1 MLPKEEYLEM
11 QSRFYD
17 SLVDEPAPT
26 DDELHLN
33 RLLDD
38 HWVDIDFS
46 RKRDPEWT
54 WFVWFSRLSRNVAPV
69 WFDWLKW
76 VMMLAALKVVATKSG
91 SVMALEMVSIS
102 SLIIIFYFSFFFQRI
117 RIKGLPF
124 LGSEK
129 WHNIVSVIVGVLLG
143 IGANKCA
150 LSLAE
155 AVATMSK

>member
-17 SLVDEPAPT
+17 SLVDQPAPT
-26 DDELHLN
+26 DDVLHLK
-33 RLLDD
+33 RLLQD

-46 RKRDPEWT
+46 KKRKPEW
-54 WFVWFSRLSRNVAPV
+54 VWKLENSHLLLNLAPV

-76 VMMLAALKVVATKSG
+76 VMMLAAIKVVAAKSG
-91 SVMALEMVSIS
+91 SPMVGVLVSVS
-102 SLIIIFYFSFFFQRI
+102 TLIMIFYFGIFFQRI
-117 RIKGLPF
+117 RIKGLVF

-129 WHNIVSVIVGVLLG
+129 WHDRVSITFGFLLG
-143 IGANKCA
+143 FGVNHCA
-150 LSLAE
+150 QSLAT